1 MALIDFISYDEVRA
15 ALGVSQDEIKDTT
28 LSLNLYDFNLV
39 SELESISLNLIAAYM
54 AQVAVTPS
62 SSWTAAQTR
71 FVQST
76 KLFAAYAVA
85 KQLTVSLPMFGPKE
99 QSDGKA
105 SLVRFAQD
113 PYKATIAS
121 VVQQYETF
129 RVKLAETYAALQST
143 TATANV
149 TREYFSV
156 ATPDSNPIL
165 GT

>member
-39 SELESISLNLIAAYM
+39 SELESISLDLIAAYT
-54 AQVAVTPS
+54 AQVAATPS
-62 SSWTAAQTR
+62 TWTAAQTR
-71 FVQST
+71 FVQAT

-129 RVKLAETYAALQST
+129 KVKLAETFAAMQST

-156 ATPDSNPIL
+156 ATPDSNPVL